1 MKRLIA
7 FCLFT
12 FGASLWSATGHAVV
26 VSIDSF
32 SVSGTTLGGSFSL
45 TDTFGD
51 GTPPPCG
58 PLGCG
63 TQPTYY
69 GVNSTSPLP
78 AESGGFLQLDSSN
91 GLVGTNA
98 GGGARINE
106 SVYVSVPLWRTGGA
120 ISMAGIFS
128 LPVLSGPLNEGY
140 GIVFGGAL
148 QSLDFN
154 VQWWTGNASNP
165 AGWYVRYLV
174 QDHNLSTIT
183 TIGAALVTIPSGA
196 DEIYLSLSRAEGSDL
211 FAADY
216 AYVAGGSV
224 GSLTSLGSAQGF
236 QYGDFVVPVFHAFDT
251 VQGPGPTVPEPGTLL
266 LMAGGIIALVA
277 ARRRLP
283 LNRRTEA

>member
-1 MKRLIA
+1 MKRLMA

-12 FGASLWSATGHAVV
+12 FGASLWLATSHAVV

-32 SVSGTTLGGSFSL
+32 SVSGTNLAGFSF
-45 TDTFGD
+45 TDNFSD

-58 PLGCG
+58 PSGCSS
-63 TQPTYY
+63 QPFFY
-69 GVNSTSPLP
+69 GVNSTNPLP

-91 GLVGTNA
+91 GIAGTNA

-106 SVYVSVPLWRTGGA
+106 SVYVSELLSDTGGA

-140 GIVFGGAL
+140 GIVFGGVL
-148 QSLDFN
+148 QSLDLN
-154 VQWWTGNASNP
+154 VQWWIGNASNP

-196 DEIYLSLSRAEGSDL
+196 DEIYLSLSRAAGSDL

-236 QYGDFVVPVFHAFDT
+236 QYGPFIRPQFHAFET
-251 VQGPGPTVPEPGTLL
+251 VPAPGTTVPEPGTLL

-283 LNRRTEA
+283 LNPRTEA